1 MTGNLETFNQSM
13 NLGHSAAWDQ
23 KWGQAAE
30 YYRQALDEFPDQP
43 NALTSLGLAL
53 FEMREFDQAL
63 QMYIRAAR
71 ALPTDPVPLEK
82 IGRIYEILK
91 KTPEAVQVYARLGDL
106 LLQVHDTEKSIETW
120 RRLLS
125 MQPDHLTG
133 RTRLGIIYERT
144 GRKGEAALEFLAVSS
159 ILQQTGQSAK
169 ALQTLAHAVELD
181 PENLDLQ
188 QALQNIKNGKPLA
201 APQRVRGFTA
211 PLTAVGTDHQLTGSK
226 DPESNLDPIAEGRK
240 KALEGLAQV
249 LFNQA
254 EQSQDDTPAANR
266 RGIASF
272 SRGER
277 GRQTD
282 RTRIMLHLSQV
293 IDSQSQGQD
302 AQAAEELERAVDAGL
317 DHPAAAFD
325 LGLLLNQKDPQRS
338 LRHLQKAVLSNDY
351 ALASYLL
358 MGDLQEKAQD
368 FQSAATSYL
377 QALRL
382 ADAATTTPAAAE
394 EILALYE
401 SIIEAQLSQKDM
413 DELKKICAG
422 IRGHLIRPN
431 WRSYLKNARQQI
443 PGGPDAAPLPLAE
456 TLLETSSGQAV
467 DSLTLVRRL
476 TAENKL
482 RSAMDEAFNALQES
496 PTYLPLHI
504 QIGEILLQE
513 GRVQDAVQK
522 FLLVADLY
530 SLRGEAHQ
538 AIRLLNRV
546 VQIAPLDLKVR
557 SKLIELL
564 TAQGKTDDAIQQH
577 MQMANTYY
585 QLAELDSARQAY
597 YAALRLAQ
605 TAHTEESWSVAILY
619 KVADIDVQRL
629 DWRQAIRVLEQ
640 IRTIE
645 PEEINARMQIVDL
658 NFRLGQDSAALS
670 EVDQFTSMMD
680 NSGKRKVS
688 IEFVIGVLNERAEN
702 LDLRKRLAEIYA
714 RDRQIPQ
721 AVVQLEKIADAMK
734 AAGNKRGAAAM
745 LQTII
750 ALKPA
755 NVEHYQQALNQLMTQ
770 P

>member
-43 NALTSLGLAL
+43 TALTSLGLAL
-53 FEMREFDQAL
+53 FEMREFEQAL
-63 QMYIRAAR
+63 QMYVRAAR

-91 KTPEAVQVYARLGDL
+91 KTPEAIQVYARLADL
-106 LLQVHDTEKSIETW
+106 LLQVHDTEKSVDTW

-125 MQPDHLTG
+125 MQPDHLTA

-144 GRKGEAALEFLAVSS
+144 GRKGEAAVEYLAVSA
-159 ILQQTGQSAK
+159 ILQQSGQTAK
-169 ALQTLAHAVELD
+169 ALQTLSHAIELD
-181 PENLDLQ
+181 PDNLDLQ
-188 QALQNIKNGKPLA
+188 HGMQSLKNGKPLA
-201 APQRVRGFTA
+201 APQRVRGFTG
-211 PLTAVGTDHQLTGSK
+211 PLTMIGAERQLNVAKDTDSK
-226 DPESNLDPIAEGRK
+226 LDPIIEARK
-240 KALEGLAQV
+240 KALEELAQV

-254 EQSQDDTPAANR
+254 EQTQEDTPVTNR

-272 SRGER
+272 GRSER
-277 GRQTD
+277 GRQMD

-302 AQAAEELERAVDAGL
+302 AQAAEELERAIDAGL

-325 LGLLLNQKDPQRS
+325 LGLLLNPKDGQRS
-338 LRHLQKAVLSNDY
+338 LRYLQKSVLSGEY

-368 FQSAATSYL
+368 FTAAATSYL

-382 ADAATTTPAAAE
+382 ADAATTAPAAAD
-394 EILALYE
+394 EILTLYE
-401 SIIEAQLSQKDM
+401 SIIDSQLNQKDA
-413 DELKKICAG
+413 DGLKKICAG
-422 IRGHLIRPN
+422 VRGHLIRPN
-431 WRSYLKNARQQI
+431 WRSYLQNARQQI

-467 DSLTLVRRL
+467 DALTMVRRL
-476 TAENKL
+476 TTENKL
-482 RSAMDEAFNALQES
+482 RSAMDEAFNALQDS
-496 PTYLPLHI
+496 PNYLPLHI
-504 QIGEILLQE
+504 QIGEILLLE

-522 FLLVADLY
+522 FLLVGDLY

-546 VQIAPLDLKVR
+546 VNIAPLDLKVR
-557 SKLIELL
+557 GKLIELL
-564 TAQGKTDDAIQQH
+564 IAQGKTDEAIQQN
-577 MQMANTYY
+577 MNMANTYY
-585 QLAELDSARQAY
+585 QLAELDSARQSY

-605 TAHTEESWSVAILY
+605 TVHTEDSWSVPILY

-645 PEEINARMQIVDL
+645 PEEMNARMQIVDL

-670 EVDQFTSMMD
+670 EVDQFTSLMD
-680 NSGKRKVS
+680 NSGKRKIS
-688 IEFVIGVLNERAEN
+688 IEFVNNLLNERPDQLE
-702 LDLRKRLAEIYA
+702 LRKRLAELYA

-721 AVVQLEKIADAMK
+721 AVEQLNKVADAMI

-755 NVEHYQQALNQLMTQ
+755 DVAVYQQALNRLMTQ
-770 P
+770 G